1 MSHGSHSHE
10 SEQHLYEGDQSK
22 LYSGV
27 LAHHHDVNSAESK
40 AQVAKIWKVTGI
52 LALITIVEVIG
63 GLYLYQYVPKW
74 VINGAFLIL
83 TIYKSYFIV
92 KVFMHLGDEVKWF
105 RFCVLIPL
113 MLFIWFIIAFLYDG
127 GAWLEFNQNNPAR
140 FDYHQTK

>member
-1 MSHGSHSHE
+1 MSHGAPSNNI
-10 SEQHLYEGDQSK
+10 QDLYEGDQSK

-27 LAHHHDVNSAESK
+27 VAHHQDINSDESK
-40 AQVAKIWKVTGI
+40 AQVSKIWKVTAI
-52 LALITIVEVIG
+52 LAAITIIEVIG
-63 GLYLYQYVPKW
+63 GLWLYQYVPKW

-113 MLFIWFIIAFLYDG
+113 FLFIWFIIAFLYDG
-127 GAWLEFNQNNPAR
+127 GQWLEFNQHNPTR
-140 FDYHQTK
+140 FDYHNIK

>member
-1 MSHGSHSHE
+1 MSHSANNNNI
-10 SEQHLYEGDQSK
+10 QHYYEGDQSK

-27 LAHHHDVNSAESK
+27 LAHHHDTNSAESK

-52 LALITIVEVIG
+52 LAIVTIIEVIG
-63 GLYLYQYVPKW
+63 GLYLYQFVPKW

-83 TIYKSYFIV
+83 TIYKSFFIV

-113 MLFIWFIIAFLYDG
+113 VLFIWFIIAFLYDG